1 MNNTDNPANDEEQ
14 LATIPTDYRAL
25 LAMTRPLVI
34 AEHTLPSWRGGE
46 ICRSGFGIPL
56 EPGYWRAESTLRRG
70 QIFHSDE
77 SELGLAED
85 EKKVATTTE
94 EAGTSSAPEVE
105 DAAAES
111 ISALRHSDSN
121 LQIRICLGM
130 S

>member
-1 MNNTDNPANDEEQ
+1 MSNTDNPPNDEEQ
-14 LATIPTDYRAL
+14 LAVIPTDYRAL

-46 ICRSGFGIPL
+46 ICRSGLGIRI
-56 EPGYWRAESTLRRG
+56 EPGDWRGELALKRG
-70 QIFHSDE
+70 EIFRSDE
-77 SELGLAED
+77 SGLGIAED
-85 EKKVATTTE
+85 EELATTPE

-105 DAAAES
+105 DKRTKARS
-111 ISALRHSDSN
+111 TLPQTDSN

>member
-1 MNNTDNPANDEEQ
+1 MSNINNPPRDEDQLPAM
-14 LATIPTDYRAL
+14 PTNYRAL

-34 AEHTLPSWRGGE
+34 GQHTLPSWRGGE

-56 EPGYWRAESTLRRG
+56 ESGYWGAEFTLRRG
-70 QIFHSDE
+70 EIFRSDE
-77 SELGLAED
+77 SELGIAED
-85 EKKVATTTE
+85 EELGATTE

-111 ISALRHSDSN
+111 ISALCRSDSH

>member
-1 MNNTDNPANDEEQ
+1 MSNKDNPPNDEEQ
-14 LATIPTDYRAL
+14 LATIATNYRAL

-34 AEHTLPSWRGGE
+34 AQHTLPSWRGGE
-46 ICRSGFGIPL
+46 LCRSGFGIPL

-70 QIFHSDE
+70 EIFHSDE

-85 EKKVATTTE
+85 EKLATTTE

-111 ISALRHSDSN
+111 MSALRRRDSN

>member
-1 MNNTDNPANDEEQ
+1 MSNTDNPTNDEEQ

-34 AEHTLPSWRGGE
+34 AEHTLPSWRGGQ
-46 ICRSGFGIPL
+46 ICRPGLRIPI
-56 EPGYWRAESTLRRG
+56 EPWDWRGELALRRG
-70 QIFHSDE
+70 EIFRADE
-77 SELGLAED
+77 SGLGITED
-85 EKKVATTTE
+85 EKLATTPE

-111 ISALRHSDSN
+111 MSALRRRDSN

>member
-1 MNNTDNPANDEEQ
+1 MSNTDNPTNDEEQ
-14 LATIPTDYRAL
+14 LTTIPTDYRAL

-34 AEHTLPSWRGGE
+34 AEHTLVSWRGGQ
-46 ICRSGFGIPL
+46 ICRSGLGIRI
-56 EPGYWRAESTLRRG
+56 EPEDWRAESTLGRG
-70 QIFHSDE
+70 EILRSYESGLGIAKDE
-77 SELGLAED
+77 ELA
-85 EKKVATTTE
+85 ATME

-111 ISALRHSDSN
+111 MSALRRRDSN

>member
-1 MNNTDNPANDEEQ
+1 MSNTDNPANDEEQ

-46 ICRSGFGIPL
+46 ICRSGFGIL
-56 EPGYWRAESTLRRG
+56 PGPGDGRAEFTLRRG
-70 QIFHSDE
+70 EIVRPDE
-77 SELGLAED
+77 SELGITGD
-85 EKKVATTTE
+85 EGPTIGNE
-94 EAGTSSAPEVE
+94 EAWTSSGPELE
-105 DAAAES
+105 DKPMGAR
-111 ISALRHSDSN
+111 SALPQTDSD

>member
-1 MNNTDNPANDEEQ
+1 MSNTDNPPNDEEQ
-14 LATIPTDYRAL
+14 LAVIPTDYRAL

-56 EPGYWRAESTLRRG
+56 EPGDWRGELALKRG
-70 QIFHSDE
+70 EIFRSDE
-77 SELGLAED
+77 SGLGIAED
-85 EKKVATTTE
+85 EELATTPE

-105 DAAAES
+105 DKRTKARS
-111 ISALRHSDSN
+111 TLPQTDSN

>member
-1 MNNTDNPANDEEQ
+1 MSNTDNPTNDEEQ

-56 EPGYWRAESTLRRG
+56 EPGDWRAESTLRRG
-70 QIFHSDE
+70 EIFRSDE
-77 SELGLAED
+77 SGLGITED
-85 EKKVATTTE
+85 EELATTPE

-105 DAAAES
+105 DKRTKAR
-111 ISALRHSDSN
+111 SALPQTDSN
-121 LQIRICLGM
+121 LQLRICLGM

>member
-1 MNNTDNPANDEEQ
+1 MSNTDNPANDEEQ
-14 LATIPTDYRAL
+14 LPTIPTDYRAL

-56 EPGYWRAESTLRRG
+56 EPGDWRPEFTLRRG
-70 QIFHSDE
+70 EIFRSDE
-77 SELGLAED
+77 SELGIAED
-85 EKKVATTTE
+85 EELVTTTE

-105 DAAAES
+105 DAAADS
-111 ISALRHSDSN
+111 ISALRRSDSN